1 LRTNHMKKILVTGGA
16 GYIGSHTVV
25 ELEEAGYEPI
35 IIDNFSNT
43 EERSLQGIADIL
55 GRDVTCHR
63 IDCTDAA
70 ALRGVFEQEPGIVGV
85 IHFAAYKAVGESVAE
100 PLKYYHNNIG
110 SLVALL
116 QVMEE
121 FKVSKLVFSSSCT
134 VYGIP
139 EKLPVTEQTPVQKA
153 NSPYGNT
160 KKICEEILTD
170 LATSGS
176 GMYTIALRYFNPI
189 GAHPSAKIGEL
200 PLGVPNNLVPFIT
213 QTAAGIRKELTIFG
227 DDYDTTDG
235 TCIRDYVH
243 VVDLAKA
250 HVVAIDR
257 LLSDKAEHI
266 EFFNVGTGTGN
277 TVLEAVQAFERA
289 TGEKLNYKIGPRRP
303 GDVPKIYADV
313 TKATEELGFKTTS
326 TLEEAMQSAWD
337 WQMHLHKTSEQV

>member
-1 LRTNHMKKILVTGGA
+1 LAKEKILVTGGA

-25 ELEEAGYEPI
+25 ELIEAGYEPV
-35 IIDNFSNT
+35 IIDNFSNS
-43 EERSLQGIADIL
+43 EESALEGISAIVGRS
-55 GRDVTCHR
+55 VTCHR

-70 ALRGVFEQEPGIVGV
+70 ALRSVFEQEQDIAGI
-85 IHFAAYKAVGESVAE
+85 IHFAAYKAVGESVE
-100 PLKYYHNNIG
+100 QPLKYYHNNVG

-121 FKVSKLVFSSSCT
+121 YKVYNLVFSSSCT

-170 LATSGS
+170 LANSGNS
-176 GMYTIALRYFNPI
+176 NTKSIALRYFNPI

-200 PLGVPNNLVPFIT
+200 PLGVPSNLVPFIT
-213 QTAAGIRKELTIFG
+213 QTAAGIREQLTIFG
-227 DDYDTTDG
+227 NDYDTPDG
-235 TCIRDYVH
+235 TNIRDYVH

-250 HVVAIDR
+250 HVVAVERMLQNKVQD
-257 LLSDKAEHI
+257 I
-266 EFFNVGTGTGN
+266 EFFNVGTGRGN

-289 TGEKLNYKIGPRRP
+289 TGVKLNYKIGPRRA

-313 TKATEELGFKTTS
+313 TKATEVLGFKTTS
-326 TLEEAMQSAWD
+326 TLEEAMKSAWD
-337 WQMHLHKTSEQV
+337 WQLSLQNKSKK